1 MFRFLFDI
9 DTWQELKESLTK
21 NKLRTVITMIGVW
34 WGILLL
40 IGLLG
45 SAKGI
50 ENKFS
55 VQFGD
60 YATNSV
66 FIWGQSTSMAFKGY
80 QEGRFP
86 RLKFSHLEKI
96 KNQVRGI
103 KFLLPRNARD
113 AQVVRGVQYAS
124 FTMSGDF
131 PLLDQ
136 IQKKNL
142 IAGRFINQ
150 SDINESKKVAVISDD
165 VFKQLFD
172 ADEDAIGDFIKIN
185 EINYTV
191 VGVFEQGDFD
201 FGGQLHIPF
210 TTFQK
215 VYNQGDNIGWITV
228 TGENGF
234 DIRQL
239 EKDVK
244 LVLKNLNY
252 VHPDDNRAF
261 GSFNLGELFE
271 RFEGFLMGMQFLTWF
286 VGIATLIA
294 GVFAIGNILLITVKE
309 RTKEIGIRRAIGA
322 TPFEIK
328 RQIVIESIFLT
339 IIAGIFGIYPPAF
352 VAQVVAF
359 AFGLAASSIFPAL
372 IMGIFSKRINSSG
385 AITGMITGLLF
396 TLSYIIFF
404 KFIAPDFN
412 NSDYWFLGISP
423 EGIGI
428 IGMLVNFFF
437 AIAISLITKA
447 PPEEIKN
454 LVDKIRQPG

>member
-1 MFRFLFDI
+1 MFRFLFDK
-9 DTWQELKESLTK
+9 DTWQELRESLTK
-21 NKLRTVITMIGVW
+21 NKLRTIITMIGVW

-66 FIWGQSTSMAFKGY
+66 FIWGQTTSKAFKGF
-80 QEGRFP
+80 QQGRYP
-86 RLKFSHLEKI
+86 GLKLSQLEKI
-96 KNQVRGI
+96 KNQVKGI

-113 AQVVRGVQYAS
+113 AQVVRGVQYDN
-124 FTMSGDF
+124 FGISGDF
-131 PLLDQ
+131 PLLDE
-136 IQKKNL
+136 IQKKDL
-142 IAGRFINQ
+142 ISGRFINQ
-150 SDINESKKVAVISDD
+150 LDINDSKKVAVISDD
-165 VFKQLFD
+165 VYKQLF
-172 ADEDAIGDFIKIN
+172 AVDENAIGEFVKIN
-185 EINYTV
+185 DISFKV

-201 FGGQLHIPF
+201 FGGDLHIPF

-228 TGENGF
+228 TGEQGF
-234 DIRQL
+234 DIRQI

-244 LVLKNLNY
+244 LALKNLNY

-261 GSFNLGELFE
+261 GSFNLGELFD
-271 RFEGFLMGMQFLTWF
+271 RFEGFLKGMQFLTWF

-328 RQIVIESIFLT
+328 RQIVLESIFLT
-339 IIAGIFGIYPPAF
+339 IIAGIFGIISGGWILIAMDYAYGSGPDSI
-352 VAQVVAF
+352 
-359 AFGLAASSIFPAL
+359 LINASVSIFVV
-372 IMGIFSKRINSSG
+372 
-385 AITGMITGLLF
+385 
-396 TLSYIIFF
+396 
-404 KFIAPDFN
+404 FIAVIILVLFGT
-412 NSDYWFLGISP
+412 L
-423 EGIGI
+423 IG
-428 IGMLVNFFF
+428 
-437 AIAISLITKA
+437 LIPANRATSIKPIDA
-447 PPEEIKN
+447 LREE
-454 LVDKIRQPG
+454 

>member
-136 IQKKNL
+136 IQKKDL

-150 SDINESKKVAVISDD
+150 SDINESKKIAVISDD
-165 VFKQLFD
+165 VVKQLFD
-172 ADEDAIGDFIKIN
+172 ADEEAIGDFIKIN
-185 EINYTV
+185 EISYKV

-228 TGENGF
+228 TGEDGF
-234 DIRQL
+234 NIRQL

-294 GVFAIGNILLITVKE
+294 GVFAIANILLITVKE

-339 IIAGIFGIYPPAF
+339 IIAGIFGIISGGWILIAMDSAYGSGPDSILINASVPIIVVFISVIILVVFGTLIGLIPANR
-352 VAQVVAF
+352 AT
-359 AFGLAASSIFPAL
+359 SIKPIDAL
-372 IMGIFSKRINSSG
+372 R
-385 AITGMITGLLF
+385 
-396 TLSYIIFF
+396 
-404 KFIAPDFN
+404 
-412 NSDYWFLGISP
+412 
-423 EGIGI
+423 
-428 IGMLVNFFF
+428 
-437 AIAISLITKA
+437 
-447 PPEEIKN
+447 EE
-454 LVDKIRQPG
+454 